1 MILAFV
7 IVLFAG
13 LCFMFYCLS
22 RNQELML
29 KAMRQDHEIFE
40 NRLRQLEA
48 LITFYA
54 KAGRLNFSHS
64 EVKGSDIEN
73 TSSENSSLPEEIP
86 LQMNQGQAGSFLDPS
101 SQPSLANPILQEQT
115 EKLPNLTSK
124 APKREASS
132 PVFKEGLLLEE
143 DPIAA
148 AAAAGRILRTDGS
161 SLQSPSRSGGI
172 LKDISLDFDSKSS
185 VRTSSKENGMPEL
198 KL

>member
-1 MILAFV
+1 
-7 IVLFAG
+7 
-13 LCFMFYCLS
+13 MFYCLS
-22 RNQELML
+22 RNQELMM
-29 KAMRQDHEIFE
+29 KVMRQDHEIFE

-54 KAGRLNFSHS
+54 KAGRLNFSQS
-64 EVKGSDIEN
+64 EVKDDMEN
-73 TSSENSSLPEEIP
+73 TSPENSSLPEEIP
-86 LQMNQGQAGSFLDPS
+86 LQMNKGQAGSLLGSS
-101 SQPSLANPILQEQT
+101 SQPSLANPIFQEQT
-115 EKLPNLTSK
+115 ENFPNLTSE

-132 PVFKEGLLLEE
+132 PAFKKGLLLEE

-161 SLQSPSRSGGI
+161 SPQSPSRSGGI
-172 LKDISLDFDSKSS
+172 LKDISLDFDSKPS